1 MVKLFHGN
9 IDFIPLWRQH
19 ASELVD
25 FPTTSLLPQI
35 LGAIWSLEFSIL
47 FFAGSSFADIIH
59 RLELPV
65 PLMLRIL
72 STPLSVIFIAFIIS
86 LISTT
91 ILLYYGSNYEV
102 KGFKEISYAYR
113 ELDNRSPLPIILDV
127 LFGVLLGIVI
137 GFLAFIVLGIPS
149 YFFGIFFF
157 YFFVVFLPI
166 DIAIVMG
173 FTSAIFISA
182 YSVIFFRGRIYI
194 AESEYTLPLEYKKTE
209 RVLEIEKSGKD
220 PIICQSCRSFISA
233 DSDECPVCYD
243 PIVP

>member
-1 MVKLFHGN
+1 MVRLFHGN
-9 IDFIPLWRQH
+9 IDFIPLWRPH
-19 ASELVD
+19 TSELVD

-59 RLELPV
+59 RLELPI

-72 STPLSVIFIAFIIS
+72 STPLFVIFIAFIIS

-91 ILLYYGSNYEV
+91 ILLYYGSNFEV

-137 GFLAFIVLGIPS
+137 GFIAFIALGIPS

-194 AESEYTLPLEYKKTE
+194 TESEYTLPLEYKKTE